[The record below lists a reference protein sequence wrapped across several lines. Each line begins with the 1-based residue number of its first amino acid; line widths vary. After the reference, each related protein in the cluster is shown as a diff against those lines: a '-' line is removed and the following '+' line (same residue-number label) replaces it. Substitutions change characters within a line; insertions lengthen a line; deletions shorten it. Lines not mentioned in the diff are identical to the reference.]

1 MRLIGVSSIVFTL
14 TLTFAISGFAP
25 ATTAH
30 QFAGRSG
37 DDGER
42 NRRGDDERNHR
53 NGQAIFRYDTFGDEQ
68 LWTNVLRM
76 HDVIATVPPPTA
88 LAGGLQGGVEGL
100 PRGKLA
106 PLRAGPGG
114 PTKPPGTSELL

>member
-14 TLTFAISGFAP
+14 TLTFAISGLAP
-25 ATTAH
+25 TTTAH

-68 LWTNVLRM
+68 LWTDVSRM
-76 HDVIATVPPPTA
+76 HEVIATVRPATA
-88 LAGGLQGGVEGL
+88 LAVGFKVDVEAL
-100 PRGKLA
+100 PRALT
-106 PLRAGPGG
+106 PISTTNWR
-114 PTKPPGTSELL
+114 SFN